1 MAGGGGSA
9 KTGVANGFEIYELF
23 HDGHHFVAEEIQRHE
38 TGSEVVMNMSIR
50 NVDRKSLL
58 VVGQESHSQMF
69 VINSKVGKLPPRETA
84 NRRESST
91 ELRQRKTRERT
102 ESVGHEKSD
111 SSEINRMKR
120 VYFDIKAADS
130 IQTDFT
136 QNEPLQRVVRICPS
150 GKFMATGGL
159 DGHIRVWNF
168 PRMTPLTDVSAHTK
182 EIDDIDFSPDSRNVL
197 SVSKDG
203 LAIVWAVNTGKELM
217 KLQWSPPEG
226 VKYLFKR
233 CRYATIEGK
242 SDRYRLFTLSNPFG
256 KAGKQKGFLQQ
267 WNTETGRLNN
277 IAGID
282 ESLSALAVR
291 DDGRFVAV
299 GTMFSGSVSI
309 YIAFSLQKVLH
320 VSGAHSMFVT
330 GLEFIPV
337 LVKDAPPISS
347 DSEAS
352 VVSFSVDNR
361 ICIHSLQYRRKL
373 YKSEFSLLRI
383 NVSFIFR
390 YLPRMDCNHSNN
402 RHSISD
408 LPLVFLLSNLNRKKN
423 SSNCKCYQ
431 VCGWL
436 SICFENIISLI
447 KKLNIIRHF
456 VEMLLCF

>member
-23 HDGHHFVAEEIQRHE
+23 HNGQHFVAEEIQRHE
-38 TGSEVVMNMSIR
+38 TGSEVVMNMSMKS
-50 NVDRKSLL
+50 VDKKSLL

-69 VINSKVGKLPPRETA
+69 VINPRVGQLPPREIF
-84 NRRESST
+84 NRREST
-91 ELRQRKTRERT
+91 AEVRQRKNRERT
-102 ESVGHEKSD
+102 ESIGHEKSGGGD
-111 SSEINRMKR
+111 DTPQMKR
-120 VYFDIKAADS
+120 IYFDIKAADS
-130 IQTDFT
+130 VQTDFT
-136 QNEPLQRVVRICPS
+136 QIEPLQRVVRISPN
-150 GKFMATGGL
+150 GRFMATGGL
-159 DGHIRVWNF
+159 DGHVRVWNF
-168 PRMTPLTDVSAHTK
+168 PRMTPLNDIPAHTK
-182 EIDDIDFSPDSRNVL
+182 EIDDIDFSPDNKYVL

-203 LAIVWAVNTGKELM
+203 LAVVWAVSSGKEVM
-217 KLQWSPPEG
+217 KLQWTPPDG

-242 SDRYRLFTLSNPFG
+242 SERHRLFTLSNPFG

-277 IAGID
+277 IIGID

-291 DDGRFVAV
+291 DDGRFLAV

-320 VSGAHSMFVT
+320 VPGAHAMFVT

-337 LVKDAPPISS
+337 LAKDAPPISS

-373 YKSEFSLLRI
+373 DIYTS
-383 NVSFIFR
+383 
-390 YLPRMDCNHSNN
+390 
-402 RHSISD
+402 
-408 LPLVFLLSNLNRKKN
+408 
-423 SSNCKCYQ
+423 
-431 VCGWL
+431 
-436 SICFENIISLI
+436 
-447 KKLNIIRHF
+447 
-456 VEMLLCF
+456 

>member
-23 HDGHHFVAEEIQRHE
+23 HNGQHFVAEEIQRHE
-38 TGSEVVMNMSIR
+38 TGSEVVMNMSMKS
-50 NVDRKSLL
+50 VDKKSLL

-69 VINSKVGKLPPRETA
+69 VINPRVGQLPPREMF
-84 NRRESST
+84 NRREST
-91 ELRQRKTRERT
+91 AEVRQRKNRERT
-102 ESVGHEKSD
+102 ESIGHEKSGSGDD
-111 SSEINRMKR
+111 SPQMKR
-120 VYFDIKAADS
+120 IYFDIKAADS
-130 IQTDFT
+130 VQTDFT
-136 QNEPLQRVVRICPS
+136 QIEPLQRVVRISPN
-150 GKFMATGGL
+150 GRFMATGGL
-159 DGHIRVWNF
+159 DGHVRVWNF
-168 PRMTPLTDVSAHTK
+168 PRMTPLNDIPAHTK
-182 EIDDIDFSPDSRNVL
+182 EIDDIDFSPDNKYVL

-203 LAIVWAVNTGKELM
+203 LAVVWAVNSGKEVM
-217 KLQWSPPEG
+217 KLQWTPPDG

-242 SDRYRLFTLSNPFG
+242 SERYRLFTLSNPFG
-256 KAGKQKGFLQQ
+256 KAGKQKGFVQQ

-277 IAGID
+277 IVGID

-291 DDGRFVAV
+291 DDGRFLAV

-320 VSGAHSMFVT
+320 VPGAHAMFVT

-373 YKSEFSLLRI
+373 
-383 NVSFIFR
+383 
-390 YLPRMDCNHSNN
+390 D
-402 RHSISD
+402 
-408 LPLVFLLSNLNRKKN
+408 
-423 SSNCKCYQ
+423 
-431 VCGWL
+431 
-436 SICFENIISLI
+436 ICAN
-447 KKLNIIRHF
+447 
-456 VEMLLCF
+456 